1 MKKILSLILA
11 FSFFASEA
19 SFMDKVKALP
29 GKAKEFALATKDAA
43 KEFALATKDAAK
55 ANKPK
60 AIFTTLQIAVAARRL
75 YDLGK
80 PELKINPLTKD
91 ENNFLSF
98 GKYSPLSGGVL
109 KLYSK
114 IGNTDKI
121 ANKNL
126 KPIKYVQDFFND
138 GIGGTLFILEIL
150 KRLTT
155 KAE

>member
-29 GKAKEFALATKDAA
+29 GTVKGFALSAKEFGTK
-43 KEFALATKDAAK
+43 TIDAAK

-60 AIFTTLQIAVAARRL
+60 AIFTTLQLAVVAHRL
-75 YDLGK
+75 YVKGMPK
-80 PELKINPLTKD
+80 KELTLFTEDKD
-91 ENNFLSF
+91 NFFGFGEN
-98 GKYSPLSGGVL
+98 SPLGTNIL
-109 KLYSK
+109 KLYGK
-114 IGNTDKI
+114 AGNPETIK
-121 ANKNL
+121 NKSL
-126 KPIKYVQDFFND
+126 RPITYVQNFFNE

-150 KRLTT
+150 KRLTA